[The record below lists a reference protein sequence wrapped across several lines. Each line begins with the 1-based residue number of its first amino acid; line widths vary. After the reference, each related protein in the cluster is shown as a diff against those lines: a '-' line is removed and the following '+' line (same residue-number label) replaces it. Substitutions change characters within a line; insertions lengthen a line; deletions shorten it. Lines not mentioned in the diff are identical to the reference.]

1 MVGKTIERGMK
12 KQKLKSSAIRDQNHL
27 DQEELELGNSE
38 DLKLIREAV
47 EQLRLTAERV
57 ELDKQIAGG
66 QQVTA

>member
-12 KQKLKSSAIRDQNHL
+12 KQKLKSSAIRDQKHL
-27 DQEELELGNSE
+27 DQEQLDLGNSE